1 MLSMDNVEEVFN
13 VQHWRR
19 VWMWVYIREATMS
32 ASWYYEATVRYQIW
46 ERLYPCCEDES
57 RWKSQSN
64 RKWQLSK
71 PSLQPLL
78 SKFKALDDDAAAKK
92 ICVNQICSRLP
103 KVPFNSHSQHSSTE
117 QRNVSSSLWHHRLVP
132 MLASFW
138 ILTRLCGN

>member
-19 VWMWVYIREATMS
+19 VWMWVYKREATMS
-32 ASWYYEATVRYQIW
+32 ASWYEATARYQIW

-57 RWKSQSN
+57 RWKSQSIGTDN
-64 RKWQLSK
+64 YLS
-71 PSLQPLL
+71 LVYNHCFQN
-78 SKFKALDDDAAAKK
+78 FKALDDDAAAKK